1 MGFLTTVKKLL
12 WREKSEPVFDAG
24 STTGT
29 DDSCEGTRSQRS
41 TQDLRDTH
49 RAEDTSSWMP
59 GAFPPSP
66 SITPSAQVPQPQRPS
81 TPSNDDIPTERL
93 ERLGLETP
101 RNLPFLHTP
110 LGSHLH
116 PARPSFTPSPKRVVP
131 PTSAP
136 AKAIPKPALQDDVDI
151 DDPWMRR
158 SMAYERL
165 PFGRPVSAVQLFT
178 REKKPI
184 PPNRIASIYSSQ
196 WEAHERERRALERD
210 QLRPH
215 RIIPQGPAVRQLSYE
230 WLNRVSDAMRSS
242 SGCAVART
250 PSGDDLY
257 PRDIATCL
265 KTLSWLNDEII
276 NSYLTVLVQYLRQ
289 STGNAGNE
297 RPRFHAFNTF
307 FYTTLRD
314 KGYQG
319 VRRWANRAKI
329 GGEGLLDVQTVFIPV
344 HESSHWTLLVVRPA
358 DRAIEYFDSLDR
370 MGRQGARQ
378 VKNIKEWLR
387 GELGAKYDDDE
398 WNVLPSVSSQQD
410 NGSDCGVFLLTNA
423 KAIALEIEPTAFGP
437 SDTQNLRKKI
447 VAELMNGGLHGD
459 FCPVDRMGNTLL

>member
-1 MGFLTTVKKLL
+1 MI
-12 WREKSEPVFDAG
+12 P
-24 STTGT
+24 
-29 DDSCEGTRSQRS
+29 
-41 TQDLRDTH
+41 
-49 RAEDTSSWMP
+49 MP

-66 SITPSAQVPQPQRPS
+66 PLSPPQRPS
-81 TPSNDDIPTERL
+81 EPQPSDDEVPTAQL
-93 ERLGLETP
+93 EHLEIEPSTFP
-101 RNLPFLHTP
+101 VLHTE

-116 PARPSFTPSPKRVVP
+116 PRRPQIYTPSPKRVIP
-131 PTSAP
+131 PSSAP
-136 AKAIPKPALQDDVDI
+136 AKRIPKPALQDDVDI
-151 DDPWMRR
+151 EDPWMRR

-178 REKKPI
+178 QEKKPL
-184 PPNRIASIYSSQ
+184 PSNRLASIFAPA
-196 WEAHERERRALERD
+196 WEEREKERKALERD
-210 QLRPH
+210 QFRPI
-215 RIIPQGPAVRQLSYE
+215 RITPQGPAVRQLSFA
-230 WLNRVSDAMRSS
+230 WMNKVSEAMRSS
-242 SGCAVART
+242 QGCAIART

-289 STGNAGNE
+289 STGNTGNE
-297 RPRFHAFNTF
+297 RPRFHAFTTF

-329 GGEGLLDVQTVFIPV
+329 GGEGLLDVETVFIPV

-358 DRAIEYFDSLDR
+358 DRTIEYFDSLDM
-370 MGRQGARQ
+370 MGRKGARQ

-398 WNVLPSVSSQQD
+398 WNILPALSSQQD

-423 KAIALEIEPTAFGP
+423 KAIALGIEPTSFGP
-437 SDTQNLRKKI
+437 RDTQTLRRKI
-447 VAELMNGGLHGD
+447 VAELMNGGLHGEFSPID
-459 FCPVDRMGNTLL
+459 QRGDILL